1 LPSRWIGVLPLVLT
15 ALPVSGDDGPSTRPI
30 PSEVVAYVQRTGDRA
45 QVPEVVQSLASRLRK
60 RSLPPKGPPTVIF
73 YSDPGSTP
81 PDMLFWEV
89 RIPIGDIPPRQPGD
103 DLPVLRSEAIAR
115 AACILRVARPG
126 EPGPEVRTLR
136 AWMKDQGLQVNGPW
150 MEVHR
155 DLPLDGAGPME
166 LCFPVIPR

>member
-1 LPSRWIGVLPLVLT
+1 MPSRWIGVLPLVLT

-89 RIPIGDIPPRQPGD
+89 RIPIGEIPPPQPGD
-103 DLPVLRSEAIAR
+103 DLRFLRSEAIAR

-126 EPGPEVRTLR
+126 EPGPEVRALR
-136 AWMKDQGLQVNGPW
+136 A
-150 MEVHR
+150 
-155 DLPLDGAGPME
+155 
-166 LCFPVIPR
+166 

>member
-1 LPSRWIGVLPLVLT
+1 
-15 ALPVSGDDGPSTRPI
+15 
-30 PSEVVAYVQRTGDRA
+30 
-45 QVPEVVQSLASRLRK
+45 
-60 RSLPPKGPPTVIF
+60 VIF

-81 PDMLFWEV
+81 ADMLFWEV
-89 RIPIGDIPPRQPGD
+89 RIPIGEIPPPQPGD
-103 DLPVLRSEAIAR
+103 DLRFLRSEAIAR

-126 EPGPEVRTLR
+126 EPGPEVRALR

-155 DLPLDGAGPME
+155 ALPVDGAGSME